1 MPKSA
6 FPFCLWGLMALCAWA
21 QTPATFSWVEGSSD
35 WDAAGAWVS
44 SDPART
50 APGVPGDIVS
60 LSATD
65 TVNLS
70 FTGEKTISSL
80 VDLRASWT
88 SLTAG
93 APGARLIF
101 DNGGDATLTNR
112 IAGGTMHQTLSL
124 ALGSITEGLDYDEN
138 LEVSLASPLLIH
150 PIVEGSLIVYAR
162 GKLTGGT
169 ADNPSDIRFRRDGFN
184 EWFQARLT
192 LLHPDND
199 FRGDLHLGV
208 PGGDNRFQV
217 DVGYRNAIGWNS
229 CLGHPDNKVVL
240 YGNETYLRVHTG
252 DPEGLRRV
260 VEGTGRI
267 VGSSVNPEWTNLSL
281 EEPLYLGSGMDVRPS
296 NPNTGSECG
305 LIRINGYPLTMAEDA
320 VFSLDV
326 LPDGSCDSLVLG
338 STAALNLCGQFA
350 FSGGDAAPVGT
361 VWKIAEV
368 SKSCGALTL
377 NPAAVTPGYSVSW
390 TGSAADGWEIY
401 AIRNAS
407 VDAPGITTLT
417 PHDVAATTA
426 IVPAK
431 IQTLGDAAQATVRIY
446 LNPDTDPGPTA
457 SGWAIVREI
466 GTPVTATGEME
477 FAVEGLE
484 VNRTYYLRHA
494 IATDAGEY
502 FSPIAQTLTTQELTT
517 PDVFKQ
523 SVAVTN
529 AFFHDASIWTHDSTL
544 SRMVPGYPGDQAD
557 FQMGKWARTFLLTN
571 DVSLATLRITG
582 GENNGSY
589 RLTLEAAEDPVTLR
603 FAGATDGT
611 SRIGF
616 TGKASAVQF
625 GSNLTTRLTVEMT
638 ETLECFATS
647 AYKHSYFFWA
657 PLTGG
662 TEEHPLRFDVHSQ
675 FDQWT
680 YVRVYLINPAN
691 DFRADIHIGEEYV
704 RESYSEL
711 YVGHSTTNF
720 TDEMLGHPA
729 NEIFLHNNSRLYL
742 SSTHSQN
749 VFKRALH
756 GNGRL
761 STEWRDEW
769 NIVKGYRGVTFAE
782 GARFSPAGV
791 DGTGY
796 GTLTLY
802 TGALQTEPGV
812 QWRFDVAADGTEG
825 DTVSLRISTGEC
837 LLQGEVTVIPDTHR
851 VPVGTAWTLFTIPAA
866 KNLTGFQAN
875 LKRSAESLPVR
886 FETEGDAETGWTVT
900 AVAVPEETMLLLR

>member
-1 MPKSA
+1 MRKSV
-6 FPFCLWGLMALCAWA
+6 FSFSLFGALALSVFA
-21 QTPATFSWVEGSSD
+21 QAPATFSWVDGATD
-35 WDAAGAWVS
+35 WDADGAWTC
-44 SDPART
+44 SDETRS
-50 APGVPGDIVS
+50 APGIAGDV
-60 LSATD
+60 LSITQTNAVTIPF
-65 TVNLS
+65 S
-70 FTGEKTISSL
+70 GEKTISSVLNLRTSSVTFSPEGAGTRL
-80 VDLRASWT
+80 V
-88 SLTAG
+88 
-93 APGARLIF
+93 F
-101 DNGGDATLTNR
+101 DNGGDPAVTNR
-112 IAGGTMHQTLSL
+112 IAGGLAHQNI
-124 ALGSITEGLDYDEN
+124 ALNFGTNVDSLDYDPN
-138 LEVSLASPLLIH
+138 LEVALASPLLIN
-150 PIVEGSLIVYAR
+150 PALESTVIVYFR

-169 ADNPSDIRFRRDGFN
+169 ADAPSDLTLRRDGFN
-184 EWFQARLT
+184 EWFQGRML

-208 PGGDNRFQV
+208 PGGDNRFRV
-217 DVGYRNAIGWNS
+217 DVGFRNAIGWNG
-229 CLGHPDNKVVL
+229 CLGHPDNKIVM
-240 YGNETYLRVHTG
+240 YGGHTSLRIHTG

-260 VEGTGRI
+260 VEGTGTI
-267 VGSSVNPEWTNLSL
+267 MGASVNPEWTSL
-281 EEPLYLGSGMDVRPS
+281 AINEPLFLGSGMNVRPS
-296 NPNTGSECG
+296 DPNTGSDCG
-305 LIRINGYPLTMAEDA
+305 SIRIVGYPLTMAEDA

-326 LPDGSCDSLVLG
+326 RPDGSCDTVTLE
-338 STAALNLCGQFA
+338 STAALSLCGTFS
-350 FSGGDAAPVGT
+350 FSGGEGAAPGT
-361 VWKIAEV
+361 VWKVASV
-368 SKSCGALTL
+368 PKSCGALTL
-377 NPAAVTPGYSVSW
+377 NPASVTQGYSMSW
-390 TGSAADGWEIY
+390 TGSASEGWEIY
-401 AIRNAS
+401 VIRNAS
-407 VDAPGITTLT
+407 EDAPGITTLT
-417 PHDVAATTA
+417 PYDVAATTA
-426 IVPAK
+426 MVPAK
-431 IQTLGDAAQATVRIY
+431 IQTLGTATEATIRVY

-457 SGWAIVREI
+457 AGWAIVREI

-529 AFFHDASIWTHDSTL
+529 VFFHDASIWTHDSTL

-589 RLTLEAAEDPVTLR
+589 RLTLEAAEDPVTIR
-603 FAGATDGT
+603 FAGASDGT

-647 AYKHSYFFWA
+647 AYRHSYFFWA

-680 YVRVYLINPAN
+680 YVQVYLINPAN

-749 VFKRALH
+749 VFRRALH

-900 AVAVPEETMLLLR
+900 AVAVLEETMLLLH